1 MESPLLISLSKAD
14 VLTRQM
20 DIVANNIANAT
31 TTGFKQ
37 QHMLFQTQTETPQR
51 DAPLNFVVDR
61 ASYRDL
67 TAGPVVQTGNPMDVA
82 LSGPGYLAVKD
93 AGGQT
98 VYTRAGALKL
108 NTEGNIVDA
117 QGNTILSDG
126 GDAITVPDNV
136 AQVGIGNDGTVTGDA
151 GVLGKLQISEFANA
165 QALTPTGNG
174 YFAANGATPTPAAET
189 TLAQGA
195 LEGSNVQPVVEMGQ
209 MMDISRQYQFVQNI
223 ISQEHDRIRNA
234 IHTLGK
240 TS

>member
-20 DIVANNIANAT
+20 DIVANNIANAN

-37 QHMLFQTQTETPQR
+37 QNILFETKTETPQR
-51 DAPLNFVVDR
+51 GEPLNFVTDR
-61 ASYRDL
+61 SSYRDL
-67 TAGPVVQTGNPMDVA
+67 TAGPVLQTGNPMDVA

-93 AGGQT
+93 SSGT

-108 NTEGNIVDA
+108 STEGNIVDA
-117 QGNTILSDG
+117 QGNTVLSDG

-136 AQVGIGNDGTVTGDA
+136 SQIGIGEDGTVTGDQ
-151 GVLGKLQISEFANA
+151 GVLGKLQISEFTNA
-165 QALTPTGNG
+165 QSLTPTGNG
-174 YFAANGATPTPAAET
+174 YFAANGATATPAADT
-189 TLAQGA
+189 TMVQGA
-195 LEGSNVQPVVEMGQ
+195 LESSNVQPVVEMTQ